1 MTFIL
6 NELNQKT
13 EGKSL
18 FKNKKS
24 EDCTMPFS
32 SICLVTLSFTK
43 YIMTAGSHGLPKQ
56 SFWPSYRAEKKQNKK
71 KTKVDV
77 PIIVKDHKPSSN

>member
-24 EDCTMPFS
+24 EDCTMPFY
-32 SICLVTLSFTK
+32 SICLVTYKDIRTLSFTK
-43 YIMTAGSHGLPKQ
+43 YIITDGSHGLPKQ
-56 SFWPSYRAEKKQNKK
+56 SF
-71 KTKVDV
+71 
-77 PIIVKDHKPSSN
+77 